1 MRDRFHARLPI
12 LFLLALLVLGLA
24 AADASA
30 QWDSKRAKPPTEGTI
45 PQGNGGGDPDNPVP
59 VVGDGGS
66 ESSRSGGLQ
75 PFLGFLGEGERDD
88 ARSEWL
94 RLIGTITGVLGSVLF
109 L

>member
-1 MRDRFHARLPI
+1 MNGLIQRRLPI
-12 LFLLALLVLGLA
+12 LLLLALLVLGLS

-45 PQGNGGGDPDNPVP
+45 PQNNGGGDPDNPVP
-59 VVGDGGS
+59 LIGDGGS
-66 ESSRSGGLQ
+66 ASSRSGGVQ
-75 PFLGFLGEGERDD
+75 PFLDFLGESGRDD
-88 ARSEWL
+88 TRSEWL